1 MKKIKILLLIILIT
15 FTANVNASTNTKSRN
30 ELNNLGVNKHWNITQ
45 SNKSNILNTYLVDSS
60 EKIYDFSEKITD
72 EDEQIIYN
80 KLMEFINHTNMD
92 IAFITV
98 NFPYTNDKD
107 NENYAADF
115 YDYNDFGIDKENY
128 SGIILF
134 RNTYEQD
141 PYYDIYTF
149 GNAQLYFDTSRYDEI
164 LDSIY
169 DDLHSENY
177 VNGLNTFINKLIYYY
192 DQGIPSSLENYIV
205 DKNGY
210 LKKTYQIP
218 WLAATITASIITITV
233 TIILINKNKMVKRK
247 LDTSTYLS
255 PNDLHITNIQNKLIN
270 SYITH
275 HTVSSSSG
283 SSGGFSS
290 HSGSSGGGHSSGGGR
305 HG

>member
-1 MKKIKILLLIILIT
+1 MKKIKIIILLILIT
-15 FTANVNASTNTKSRN
+15 FTASVSASTNTKNRN

-45 SNKSNILNTYLVDSS
+45 SNKANVLNTYLVDSN
-60 EKIYDFSEKITD
+60 EKIYDFSEKIND
-72 EDEQIIYN
+72 EDEKIIYD
-80 KLMEFINHTNMD
+80 KLTEFINHTNMD

-98 NFPYTNDKD
+98 NLPYTSDQT
-107 NENYAADF
+107 NEEYAADF

-128 SGIILF
+128 SGILLF

-149 GNAQLYFDTSRYDEI
+149 GNAQLYFDTYRYDDI

-177 VNGLNTFINKLIYYY
+177 VSGLNTFVNKLIYYY
-192 DQGIPSSLENYIV
+192 DQGIPNSLKNYIV

-210 LKKTYQIP
+210 LQKTYQTP
-218 WLAATITASIITITV
+218 WLAAIVTASIITITV
-233 TIILINKNKMVKRK
+233 TIILINKNKMVKKK

-255 PNDLHITNIQNKLIN
+255 PADLHITNAQNKLVN

-283 SSGGFSS
+283 GGGFSS